1 MLLWQNIELCSRENE
16 LKVLDRNLMRKK
28 NNWEHFS
35 GSDWSSLLQHQPCFA
50 DKCDWSK
57 LDGGDWMRLLVR
69 QPQFADRCD
78 WSKLD
83 GGDWACLLRWH
94 PDICGE
100 CVFSKLSASDWIYVL
115 SYRPELASKFE
126 TVDREWCDD
135 EQFDYLDSELMA
147 TEVSKGKK

>member
-1 MLLWQNIELCSRENE
+1 
-16 LKVLDRNLMRKK
+16 
-28 NNWEHFS
+28 
-35 GSDWSSLLQHQPCFA
+35 
-50 DKCDWSK
+50 
-57 LDGGDWMRLLVR
+57 MRLLIR

-100 CVFSKLSASDWIYVL
+100 CDFPKLSVSDWIYVL

-126 TVDREWCDD
+126 AVERDWDKDGEFDPLHSEVLAELNRENNADRR
-135 EQFDYLDSELMA
+135 
-147 TEVSKGKK
+147 

>member
-16 LKVLDRNLMRKK
+16 LKVLGRNLMRKK
-28 NNWEHFS
+28 NNWKHFS

-57 LDGGDWMRLLVR
+57 LDGGDWMRLLIR
-69 QPQFADRCD
+69 QPQLADRCD

-94 PDICGE
+94 PDICGK
-100 CVFSKLSASDWIYVL
+100 CDFSKLSASDWIFVL

-126 TVDREWCDD
+126 AVERDWDKDD
-135 EQFDYLDSELMA
+135 KFDLQAPEVLAELNSEI
-147 TEVSKGKK
+147 